1 MTNINERIKK
11 YSADRLTPENAALL
25 MIDHQCGI
33 SNGVADM
40 SQTEF
45 INNVAA
51 LAKVGRMFKLP
62 TIITTSAADG
72 PNGPLLGKVTEILPD
87 APVIHRPG
95 QINAWDHEE
104 FVAVVKKTGRQKLI
118 LAGVSTDVCLAFA
131 AISAVNDG
139 FDVYAV
145 LDASGT
151 WSPLV
156 AQVAALRM
164 MQAGVVPITWVA
176 VAAELQKD
184 WRNDTGQELAEI
196 MSTHLPFYGNVIA
209 GFTAVTP
216 G

>member
-1 MTNINERIKK
+1 MLTKK
-11 YSADRLTPENAALL
+11 NSTSLTPGNAALL
-25 MIDHQCGI
+25 MIDHQSGI

-45 INNVAA
+45 LNNMVA

-104 FVAVVKKTGRQKLI
+104 FVAEVKKTARKKLI

-156 AQVAALRM
+156 AQVATLRM

-176 VAAELQKD
+176 VAAELQND
-184 WRNDTGQELAEI
+184 WRNDTGRELAEL
-196 MSTHLPFYGNVIA
+196 MSEHLPFYGNVISS
-209 GFTAVTP
+209 FTAVTP

>member
-1 MTNINERIKK
+1 MP
-11 YSADRLTPENAALL
+11 DNAALL
-25 MIDHQCGI
+25 MIDHQSGI

-45 INNVAA
+45 LNNVTA
-51 LAKVGRMFKLP
+51 LAKVGRMFELP
-62 TIITTSAADG
+62 TVITTSATDG

-95 QINAWDHEE
+95 QINAWDNDE
-104 FVAVVKKTGRQKLI
+104 FVAEVKKTGRQKLI

-176 VAAELQKD
+176 VAAELQSD
-184 WRNDTGQELAEI
+184 WRNDTGPELAEL
-196 MSTHLPFYGNVIA
+196 MGTHLPFYGNVISS
-209 GFTAVTP
+209 FTAVAA

>member
-1 MTNINERIKK
+1 MTNKTN
-11 YSADRLTPENAALL
+11 STSLTPANAALL
-25 MIDHQCGI
+25 MIDHQSGI

-45 INNVAA
+45 QSNVAA

-62 TIITTSAADG
+62 TIITTSAEDG

-87 APVIHRPG
+87 APVIQRPG
-95 QINAWDHEE
+95 QINAWDHEG
-104 FVAVVKKTGRQKLI
+104 FVAEVKKTGRKKLI

-131 AISAVNDG
+131 AISAVEDG

-151 WSPLV
+151 WSSLV
-156 AQVAALRM
+156 AQVATLRM
-164 MQAGVVPITWVA
+164 MQAGVIPITWVA
-176 VAAELQKD
+176 VAAELQND
-184 WRNDTGQELAEI
+184 WRNDTGQELAGLMGE
-196 MSTHLPFYGNVIA
+196 HLPFYGNVITS
-209 GFTAVTP
+209 FTAVSA

>member
-1 MTNINERIKK
+1 MLNKTN
-11 YSADRLTPENAALL
+11 STSLTPNNAALL
-25 MIDHQCGI
+25 MIDHQSGI

-45 INNVAA
+45 LNNVAA

-104 FVAVVKKTGRQKLI
+104 FVAEVKKTGRKKLI

-184 WRNDTGQELAEI
+184 WRNDTGRELAEI
-196 MSTHLPFYGNVIA
+196 MSTHLPFYGNVIDS
-209 GFTAVTP
+209 FTAVTP
-216 G
+216 E